1 MMKPGK
7 RAMMWLGL
15 PAAAL
20 LAGSAGLAIAS
31 AASHPAAGLDS
42 ATSRTAPRV
51 ARSPSPVPTWDSTPV
66 PVPTGDSTPVPVPSA
81 APTPVPTWDS
91 TPVPVPSAAPTPV
104 PSAAPTAPAGS

>member
-1 MMKPGK
+1 MKPGK

-20 LAGSAGLAIAS
+20 LAGSAGLALAS